1 MLHTAVNSREEGQ
14 DPTCGRTKK
23 SPVDEQPGIPYAHGA
38 EYGIRTRDPHLGKVV
53 LYQLSQL
60 RVSKKVL

>member
-1 MLHTAVNSREEGQ
+1 MRA
-14 DPTCGRTKK
+14 RTKK
-23 SPVDEQPGIPYAHGA
+23 SPVDEQPGISYAHGA